1 MPGEGFQYND
11 APAGGFS
18 GPGNSI
24 RKKRTVFQH
33 IDVLFAI
40 SVPARSPANQAG
52 GTTENRPATRLVPCI
67 TPFPDLPPGE
77 GRTLP
82 DVRPRTDRDIGI
94 GNAQSHLAASGIC
107 REGRSAPNSSHGM
120 APLRDG
126 TKADLRTG
134 TDPATGYL
142 SGGLPLAWSPAT
154 DFSVPPANRHRR
166 LRPRPAE
173 KFAAAARGLRSIAYL
188 CYALNQEEQKWQTI
202 I

>member
-1 MPGEGFQYND
+1 MPPQAVFP
-11 APAGGFS
+11 APAIQS
-18 GPGNSI
+18 A
-24 RKKRTVFQH
+24 KKRAVFQH

-40 SVPARSPANQAG
+40 SVPARLPANQAD

-67 TPFPDLPPGE
+67 TPFPDLPSGE

-107 REGRSAPNSSHGM
+107 RKGRSAPNSSHGM

-126 TKADLRTG
+126 TEADLRTG
-134 TDPATGYL
+134 TDPATGNL
-142 SGGLPLAWSPAT
+142 SGGLPATWSPAAN
-154 DFSVPPANRHRR
+154 FSVTPANRHRR
-166 LRPRPAE
+166 LRPRPAD

-188 CYALNQEEQKWQTI
+188 CYALNQEERKWQTI